1 MFVRASF
8 IVGIVGFNDVGRSG
22 RVKGWIGGTRLGVR
36 DRFGFA
42 SANSVEIK

>member
-8 IVGIVGFNDVGRSG
+8 IVGIVGFNDVGRSAG
-22 RVKGWIGGTRLGVR
+22 RVESGTRLGVR
-36 DRFGFA
+36 DRFGFD